1 VEQQHFMQ
9 VAAAQVAI
17 QDIVAEQELQLLLVL
32 AAMAVVA
39 LADKAVVVQFYTL
52 VLQTFEVDYKQ
63 LLVNQILAA
72 VAAVVDHQCWLQT
85 VAAALLSLDI

>member
-9 VAAAQVAI
+9 FLVAQVAI
-17 QDIVAEQELQLLLVL
+17 QDIVVEQELQLLLAQ
-32 AAMAVVA
+32 AAMAVVVP
-39 LADKAVVVQFYTL
+39 ADKAAVVQFYTL

-72 VAAVVDHQCWLQT
+72 VVVVVDHQCWLQT
-85 VAAALLSLDI
+85 VAVVLLLLDI